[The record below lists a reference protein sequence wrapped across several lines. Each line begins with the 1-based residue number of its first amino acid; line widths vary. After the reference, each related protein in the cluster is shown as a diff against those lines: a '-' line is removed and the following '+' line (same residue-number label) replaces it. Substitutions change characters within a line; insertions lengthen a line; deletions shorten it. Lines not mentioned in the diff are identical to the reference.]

1 MGIRI
6 KGLNLL
12 FGLLTLA
19 GLAGSVY
26 EGNALVQ
33 RHDAN
38 RQIQAGTLVTHDS
51 YGFEQKFMAAYKLGE
66 SGDYKHAVQSYSQ
79 LLETGLSQPQQAL
92 VQYNIGNNLLQ
103 SGLKRRL
110 NDDGSLKDEAKY
122 DLSQAQIAYEQ
133 ALRLD
138 PAFRQAKFNLSLM
151 LLVQPNG
158 IEGLKK
164 EQEGMELSNI
174 PVGLP

>member
-6 KGLNLL
+6 KGLNLV
-12 FGLLTLA
+12 FGLLAVA
-19 GLAGSVY
+19 GLLGSIY
-26 EGNALVQ
+26 EANALWQ
-33 RHDAN
+33 RQAVNQQIRAGALVHGDAY
-38 RQIQAGTLVTHDS
+38 AL
-51 YGFEQKFMAAYKLGE
+51 EKKMMAAYKLGE
-66 SGDYKHAVQSYSQ
+66 AGDYKHAVQSYSQ
-79 LLETGLSQPQQAL
+79 LLETGLSDPQQAL

-103 SGLKRRL
+103 SGLVRRL

-122 DLSQAQIAYEQ
+122 ELSQARIAYEQ

-138 PAFRQAKFNLSLM
+138 PGFRQAKFNLSLM

-158 IEGLKK
+158 VEGLKK